1 VFAASPAYDQDLH
14 VHAIAGTPQKGWRSP
29 TILGP
34 KSFFARNALGHRL
47 VDVAFEYKKLFKGAK
62 QEEVFDAILHWLE
75 KKGAKVKKSERP
87 TLIESVYGRVD
98 VEWNW
103 HAEILRT
110 VDFEL
115 VSTKDYVGISVFQ
128 APVRKTEKRVLESPF
143 QANITW
149 RDWLD
154 PCWEYVL
161 SKVTPAPAATGPPMR
176 IPSVKSAAA
185 EKPGGP
191 PPPKSSGAPPPP
203 PNPAGAPPPP
213 PPQASAPPKKEAAGS
228 DKDQGT

>member
-1 VFAASPAYDQDLH
+1 M
-14 VHAIAGTPQKGWRSP
+14 
-29 TILGP
+29 
-34 KSFFARNALGHRL
+34 

-62 QEEVFDAILHWLE
+62 QEEVFDAIALWLA

-87 TLIESVYGRVD
+87 TLIEAVYGRVD

-103 HAEILRT
+103 HADILRT

-154 PCWEYVL
+154 TCWEYVQ
-161 SKVTPAPAATGPPMR
+161 SKLTPAPAAPGTPMR
-176 IPSVKSAAA
+176 IPVAKAVVGEKSIA
-185 EKPGGP
+185 P
-191 PPPKSSGAPPPP
+191 PPPKPASGAPPPP
-203 PNPAGAPPPP
+203 PKPAVAPPPP
-213 PPQASAPPKKEAAGS
+213 PPQTSAPPKKEAAPPGEDSGS
-228 DKDQGT
+228 